1 MHQLSPNT
9 IIKGKKF
16 SYTIKKVLGQGTFGI
31 TYLATVKL
39 SGDLGDLDDIQVCL
53 KEFFMKELNGRIGN
67 TVTSSNNGGLVSE
80 YKNKFK
86 KEALNLS
93 RLKHDN
99 IVKVLESFE
108 ANNTAYY
115 SMEFL
120 PSGSLDEYIESKRGL
135 SEKES
140 IRFALQICN
149 ALSFMHK
156 NKMLHLDLKPKNIMV
171 GNNGGIKLIDFGL
184 SKQYNGQGEPE
195 SSTSVGSGT
204 PGYAPLEQASYRDGK
219 DFPVTMDV
227 YAMGAT
233 MFKMLTG
240 KRPPVA
246 SYIINDGFPSHE
258 LHSKG
263 ISSMMCSCI
272 EKAMA
277 ARKREPFSSIDA
289 FSKCLLEIQNS

>member
-1 MHQLSPNT
+1 MHQLSPNA

-39 SGDLGDLDDIQVCL
+39 SGDLGDLDGNIQVCL
-53 KEFFMKELNGRIGN
+53 KEFFMEELNGRIGN
-67 TVTSSNNGGLVSE
+67 TVTSSNDGGLVAE
-80 YKNKFK
+80 YKSKFK

-108 ANNTAYY
+108 TNNTAYY

-120 PSGSLDEYIESKRGL
+120 PSGSLDDYIESKHGL

-140 IRFALQICN
+140 IGFALQICN
-149 ALSFMHK
+149 ALSFMHQ
-156 NKMLHLDLKPKNIMV
+156 NKMLHLDLKPKNIMM
-171 GNNGGIKLIDFGL
+171 GTNGSLKLIDFGL
-184 SKQYNGQGEPE
+184 SKQYNRNGEPE
-195 SSTSVGSGT
+195 SSTSVGLGT
-204 PGYAPLEQASYRDGK
+204 PGYAPLEQASYRDGN

-227 YAMGAT
+227 YALGAT
-233 MFKMLTG
+233 LFKMLTG
-240 KRPPVA
+240 KRPPLA
-246 SYIINDGFPSHE
+246 SYIINDGFPKHE
-258 LHSKG
+258 LQAKG
-263 ISSMMCSCI
+263 ISTMMCSCI

-277 ARKREPFSSIDA
+277 ARKRELFY
-289 FSKCLLEIQNS
+289 